1 MRISDWSSYVCSSD
15 LIPQIRPYRHHLG
28 RDTGIAQA
36 LRYPFTQCLTG
47 TRQQAQLTA
56 DLRHAEHAL
65 HVDQRR
71 LRQSRLPAAHAQHSA
86 VELRRQLLGHA
97 IGHQYATVENGEAM
111 TALGLRSEEH
121 TSELPSLMRISY
133 ADFCLKKK
141 KLTAN

>member
-15 LIPQIRPYRHHLG
+15 LILQIRPYRHHLG

-71 LRQSRLPAAHAQHSA
+71 LRQPRLPADRQRV
-86 VELRRQLLGHA
+86 VEGKSVSGRVDLG
-97 IGHQYATVENGEAM
+97 G
-111 TALGLRSEEH
+111 RSN
-121 TSELPSLMRISY
+121 
-133 ADFCLKKK
+133 LKNNTNSTNYSKQE
-141 KLTAN
+141 